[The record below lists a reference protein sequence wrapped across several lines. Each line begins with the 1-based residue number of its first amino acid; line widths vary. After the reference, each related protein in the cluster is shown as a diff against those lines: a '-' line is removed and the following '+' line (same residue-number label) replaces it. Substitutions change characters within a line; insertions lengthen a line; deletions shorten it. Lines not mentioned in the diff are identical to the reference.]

1 MENSLNAT
9 ESPLPGAGTVRPGGR
24 TARTREAVRRATLA
38 ELAEK
43 GFAGLTVEGVATRAG
58 IHKTTVYRRW
68 RTPAALAADALGLA
82 EADPWPVPDTGS
94 LAGDLRS
101 LADQVVEGFTDP
113 LTGPVTRALV
123 AAAAQS
129 PETARALRSYLTT
142 RHRQAAE
149 VVHRAVARNELPAS
163 TDADALVRATVA
175 PLYYRLCITTEPVA
189 PEDVARAVSAALAA
203 ARAGV
208 FSR

>member
-1 MENSLNAT
+1 MKKTANAT
-9 ESPLPGAGTVRPGGR
+9 ESPLESAGTVRPGGR

-43 GFAGLTVEGVATRAG
+43 GFSGLTVESVAIRSGV
-58 IHKTTVYRRW
+58 HKTTVYRRW

-82 EADPWPVPDTGS
+82 EADPWPLPDAGS
-94 LAGDLRS
+94 LSEDLRS
-101 LADQVVEGFTDP
+101 LAAQVVEGFTDP

-123 AAAAQS
+123 AAAAQT
-129 PETARALRSYLTT
+129 PEAALALRSYLTT
-142 RHRQAAE
+142 RHRQAAA
-149 VVHRAVARNELPAS
+149 VVHRAVERGELPAA
-163 TDADALVRATVA
+163 TDAEELIRATVA
-175 PLYYRLCITTEPVA
+175 PLYYRLCITTEPVS
-189 PEDVARAVSAALAA
+189 PEDTTRAVTAALAA